1 MNRGHKK
8 WIIKANFSKYSLKGK
23 EKKSSYE
30 PYRLLSRVHIFV
42 VLL

>member
-8 WIIKANFSKYSLKGK
+8 WIIKANFSKYSFKGK